1 MSLENLRDESV
12 RRGISLYQ
20 VKKER
25 NDNKMRQLEKLVDNL
40 KAINSNLRESNT
52 ELIRINE
59 LLKQENNSL
68 IHQNDLLTHQNESL
82 KLEHFSRSLST
93 DDGLNI
99 FSQPIPQ
106 DSSFI
111 PIPDILQN
119 ISPSIT
125 DETSDNFVRLMYT

>member
-1 MSLENLRDESV
+1 MPLENLRDESI

-52 ELIRINE
+52 ELLEINE
-59 LLKQENNSL
+59 LLKQENE
-68 IHQNDLLTHQNESL
+68 ILTHQNESL
-82 KLEHFSRSLST
+82 KLEHFSRSLS
-93 DDGLNI
+93 DEGLNI

-106 DSSFI
+106 DSTFI

-119 ISPSIT
+119 LSPSIT
-125 DETSDNFVRLMYT
+125 DETPENFVRLMYT

>member
-1 MSLENLRDESV
+1 MSLENLRDESI
-12 RRGISLYQ
+12 RRGVSLYQ

-52 ELIRINE
+52 ELININK
-59 LLKQENNSL
+59 LLKQENE
-68 IHQNDLLTHQNESL
+68 LLLHQNESL
-82 KLEHFSRSLST
+82 KLEHYSRSLST
-93 DDGLNI
+93 DEGLNI

-106 DSSFI
+106 DSAFI

-119 ISPSIT
+119 LSPPIT

>member
-52 ELIRINE
+52 ELIKINE
-59 LLKQENNSL
+59 LLKQENE
-68 IHQNDLLTHQNESL
+68 ILTHQNESL
-82 KLEHFSRSLST
+82 KLEHYSRSLST

-119 ISPSIT
+119 LSPSIT
-125 DETSDNFVRLMYT
+125 DETPDNFVRLMYT